1 MADAL
6 ESEITPPDV
15 YFNRRMF
22 LRGGIVAATAAGTAL
37 AYRRLNGVDLVTGE
51 QPPIPGIVKPG
62 PGQGFTVAGEALT
75 PRDSIANYNNFYEF
89 TTNKDGVAAAAAD
102 FKTDGWTI
110 TVDGLCAKPRVFDMD
125 DLRKVAPPEERVYRM
140 RCVEA
145 WSMVI
150 PWVGFA
156 LGKLLA
162 KVEPT
167 SAAKFVAFETLMDP
181 ERMPNQTT
189 SVLDWPYVEG
199 LRIDEAM
206 HPLAILATGLYG
218 QELPPQDGAP
228 VRLVTPWKYG
238 FKGIKSIVKI
248 SLVAAKPP
256 TTWNKRAPD
265 EYGFYANVNPN
276 HDHPRWSQATERRI
290 GETSRRKT
298 LPFNGYADQ
307 VASLYTGM
315 DLDVEF

>member
-1 MADAL
+1 MADTL
-6 ESEITPPDV
+6 EKITPPEL
-15 YFNRRMF
+15 YFNRRTF
-22 LRGGIVAATAAGTAL
+22 IRGGIVAATAAGTAL
-37 AYRRLNGVDLVTGE
+37 AYRRFNGVDIQVGDR
-51 QPPIPGIVKPG
+51 PPIRGIVKPA
-62 PGQGFTVAGEALT
+62 PGQGFTVEGEALT

-89 TTNKDGVAAAAAD
+89 TTNKDGVAAAAAN
-102 FKTDGWTI
+102 FKTDGWKI

-125 DLRKVAPPEERVYRM
+125 DLRKLAPPEERVYRM
-140 RCVEA
+140 RCVEG
-145 WSMVI
+145 WSMVV
-150 PWVGFA
+150 PWVGFS
-156 LGKLLA
+156 LSHLLKA
-162 KVEPT
+162 VEPT
-167 SAAKFVAFETLMDP
+167 SAAKFVAMETLMDP

-189 SVLDWPYVEG
+189 SVLDWPYLEG
-199 LRIDEAM
+199 LRLDEAM

-248 SLVAAKPP
+248 TLVDTKPP
-256 TTWNKRAPD
+256 TTWNKRASD
-265 EYGFYANVNPN
+265 EYGFYGNVNPK

-290 GETSRRKT
+290 GEGGRRKT

-315 DLDVEF
+315 NLDVDF